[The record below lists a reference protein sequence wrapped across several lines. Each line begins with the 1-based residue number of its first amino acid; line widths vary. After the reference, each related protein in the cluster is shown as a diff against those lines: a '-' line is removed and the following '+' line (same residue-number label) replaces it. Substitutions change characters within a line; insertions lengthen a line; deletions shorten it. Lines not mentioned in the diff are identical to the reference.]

1 LFFGIFNLR
10 FFQHFC
16 RQFAQTMNTENIKHR
31 RKGSTNQI
39 YLNLLERATRERTFL
54 IFLGLAFLGAAF
66 AVLDREVAMW
76 FGFAFAAYAAVAND
90 SIQSLGTYIESNKHR
105 KWWILWAFTG
115 TILIGTISFSYFY
128 FDGDVTYQRLL
139 NDEGHTDF
147 PLPNS
152 FSYFQLIA
160 PVVLLVITRLKM
172 PVSTTFLMLSVF
184 SDSSDGIVAM
194 VSKSVSGYF
203 IAFLLSGVI
212 WYSGYNLIRKYFKKR
227 KHHVSWLI
235 VQWVVSG
242 ALWSVWLMQD
252 GANIAVFLP
261 RRLDLLQFVIFTGTI
276 FFGMAI
282 LFYLRGDRI
291 QEVVSEK
298 VRIAD
303 VRAATLIDF
312 TYVLLLFYKL
322 VISTIPMST
331 TWVFLGTIGGREMAI
346 SFARNK
352 AGSKHKSKALRMI
365 GKDLL
370 YAIIGLIISIALAA
384 GANEAIRKDVI
395 EFFSY

>member
-1 LFFGIFNLR
+1 
-10 FFQHFC
+10 
-16 RQFAQTMNTENIKHR
+16 MNTDNIKHR
-31 RKGSTNQI
+31 RKGITNRV

-54 IFLGLAFLGAAF
+54 LLIGLSFVGAAF
-66 AVLDREVAMW
+66 AVLDTQVAMW

-90 SIQSLGTYIESNKHR
+90 SIQSLGTYIESNKKK
-105 KWWILWAFTG
+105 KWWILWLFTG
-115 TILIGTISFSYFY
+115 SILLVTISFSYFY

-139 NDEGHTDF
+139 DDKGNTQF
-147 PLPNS
+147 PLPS
-152 FSYFQLIA
+152 TFSYFQLIA

-172 PVSTTFLMLSVF
+172 PVSTTFLLLSVF
-184 SDSSDGIVAM
+184 SDSSEGIVAM
-194 VSKSVSGYF
+194 VTKSVSGYF
-203 IAFLLSGVI
+203 IAFVVSGII
-212 WYSGYNLIRKYFKKR
+212 WYSGYELIRKYFKKR
-227 KHHVSWLI
+227 KHHFSWTV

-261 RRLDLLQFVIFTGTI
+261 RQLDLLQFVIFTLTI

-322 VISTIPMST
+322 IVNTIPMST
-331 TWVFLGTIGGREMAI
+331 TWVFLGTIGGRELAI
-346 SFARNK
+346 SFARQK
-352 AGSKHKSKALRMI
+352 SGSKHRIKAMRVI
-365 GKDLL
+365 RKDLL

-384 GANEAIRKDVI
+384 GANEAIRRDLV
-395 EFFSY
+395 EFFTF

>member
-1 LFFGIFNLR
+1 
-10 FFQHFC
+10 
-16 RQFAQTMNTENIKHR
+16 
-31 RKGSTNQI
+31 
-39 YLNLLERATRERTFL
+39 LERATRERTFL
-54 IFLGLAFLGAAF
+54 LLIGLSFVGAAF
-66 AVLDREVAMW
+66 AVLDTQVAMW

-90 SIQSLGTYIESNKHR
+90 SIQSLGTYIESNKKK
-105 KWWILWAFTG
+105 KWWILWLFTG
-115 TILIGTISFSYFY
+115 SILLVTISFSYFY

-139 NDEGHTDF
+139 DDKGNTQF
-147 PLPNS
+147 PLPS
-152 FSYFQLIA
+152 TFSYFQLIA

-172 PVSTTFLMLSVF
+172 PVSTTFLLLSVF
-184 SDSSDGIVAM
+184 SGSSEGIVAM
-194 VSKSVSGYF
+194 VTKSVSGYF
-203 IAFLLSGVI
+203 IAFVVSGII
-212 WYSGYNLIRKYFKKR
+212 WYSGYELIRKYFKKR
-227 KHHVSWLI
+227 KHHFSWTV

-261 RRLDLLQFVIFTGTI
+261 RQLDLLQFVIFTLTI

-322 VISTIPMST
+322 IVNTIPMST
-331 TWVFLGTIGGREMAI
+331 TWVFLGTIGGRELAI
-346 SFARNK
+346 SFARQK
-352 AGSKHKSKALRMI
+352 SGSKHRIKAMRVI
-365 GKDLL
+365 RKDLL

-384 GANEAIRKDVI
+384 GANEAIRRDLV
-395 EFFSY
+395 EFFTF

>member
-1 LFFGIFNLR
+1 M
-10 FFQHFC
+10 
-16 RQFAQTMNTENIKHR
+16 ASDNIKHR
-31 RKGSTNQI
+31 RKGFSNTV
-39 YLNLLERATRERTFL
+39 YLNLLEKATKERTFL
-54 IFLGLAFLGAAF
+54 MFIGLAFLGAAF
-66 AVLDREVAMW
+66 AVLDQGVAMW

-90 SIQSLGTYIESNKHR
+90 SIQSLGTFIESNKQR
-105 KWWILWAFTG
+105 KWWILWLFTG
-115 TILIGTISFSYFY
+115 VVAMGTLAFSYFY

-139 NDEGHTDF
+139 DDDGKSKF
-147 PLPNS
+147 PQPDT

-172 PVSTTFLMLSVF
+172 PVSTTFLLLSVF

-212 WYSGYNLIRKYFKKR
+212 WFSGYNLIRKYFKKR
-227 KHHVSWLI
+227 KHHVSWMV
-235 VQWVVSG
+235 VQWAVSG

-261 RRLDLLQFVIFTGTI
+261 RRLDLFQFVIFTGTI

-298 VRIAD
+298 VRISD

-331 TWVFLGTIGGREMAI
+331 TWVFLGTIGGRELAI
-346 SFARNK
+346 SFSRK
-352 AGSKHKSKALRMI
+352 KSGTKHKMKALRII

-370 YAIIGLIISIALAA
+370 YAVIGLTISIALAA
-384 GANEAIRKDVI
+384 GANTAIRKDVLD
-395 EFFSY
+395 FFSF

>member
-1 LFFGIFNLR
+1 
-10 FFQHFC
+10 
-16 RQFAQTMNTENIKHR
+16 MNTDNIKHR
-31 RKGSTNQI
+31 RKGITNTV
-39 YLNLLERATRERTFL
+39 YLNLLEKATREKTFL
-54 IFLGLAFLGAAF
+54 ILIGVSFIAAGF
-66 AVLDREVAMW
+66 AVLDTQVAMW

-90 SIQSLGTYIESNKHR
+90 SIQSLGTYIESNKNK
-105 KWWILWAFTG
+105 KWWILWLFTG
-115 TILIGTISFSYFY
+115 SILLVTISFSYFY
-128 FDGDVTYQRLL
+128 FDGDVTYQRLSDDQG
-139 NDEGHTDF
+139 NTAF
-147 PLPNS
+147 PLPS
-152 FSYFQLIA
+152 TFSYFQLIA

-172 PVSTTFLMLSVF
+172 PVSTTFLLLSVF
-184 SDSSDGIVAM
+184 SDSSEGIVAM

-203 IAFLLSGVI
+203 IAFILSGLI
-212 WYSGYNLIRKYFKKR
+212 WYSGYELIRKYFKKR
-227 KHHVSWLI
+227 KHHFSWTV
-235 VQWVVSG
+235 VQWIVSG

-261 RRLDLLQFVIFTGTI
+261 RRLDFLQFLIFTLTI

-322 VISTIPMST
+322 VVSTIPMST
-331 TWVFLGTIGGREMAI
+331 TWVFLGTIGGRELAI
-346 SFARNK
+346 SFARQK
-352 AGSKHKSKALRMI
+352 SGSKHRTKAFRII

-384 GANEAIRKDVI
+384 GANEAIRRDVI
-395 EFFSY
+395 DFFTFQ

>member
-1 LFFGIFNLR
+1 M
-10 FFQHFC
+10 
-16 RQFAQTMNTENIKHR
+16 ASDNIKHR
-31 RKGSTNQI
+31 RKGFSNTV
-39 YLNLLERATRERTFL
+39 YLNLLEKATKERTFL
-54 IFLGLAFLGAAF
+54 MFIGLAFLGAAF
-66 AVLDREVAMW
+66 AVLDQGVAMW

-90 SIQSLGTYIESNKHR
+90 SIQSLGTFIESNKQR
-105 KWWILWAFTG
+105 KWWILWLFTG
-115 TILIGTISFSYFY
+115 VVAMGTLAFSYFY

-139 NDEGHTDF
+139 DDDGKSKF
-147 PLPNS
+147 PQPDT

-172 PVSTTFLMLSVF
+172 PVSTTFLLLSVF

-212 WYSGYNLIRKYFKKR
+212 WFSGYNLIRKYFKKR
-227 KHHVSWLI
+227 KHHVSWMV
-235 VQWVVSG
+235 VQWAVSG

-261 RRLDLLQFVIFTGTI
+261 RRLDLFQFVIFTGTI

-298 VRIAD
+298 VRISD

-331 TWVFLGTIGGREMAI
+331 TWVFLGTIGGRELAI
-346 SFARNK
+346 SFSRK
-352 AGSKHKSKALRMI
+352 KSGTKHKMKALRII

-370 YAIIGLIISIALAA
+370 YAIIGLTISIALAA
-384 GANEAIRKDVI
+384 GANTAIRKDVLD
-395 EFFSY
+395 FFSF